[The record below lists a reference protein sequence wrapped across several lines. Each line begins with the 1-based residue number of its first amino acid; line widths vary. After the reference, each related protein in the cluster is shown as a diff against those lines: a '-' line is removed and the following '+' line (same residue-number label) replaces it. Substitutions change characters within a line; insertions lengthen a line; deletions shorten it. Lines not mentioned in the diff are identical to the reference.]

1 MSIVS
6 IIIIVATDMKFGVTI
21 SITLLAVVVLMIIG
35 MAVRKGGK
43 KMFNWIS
50 SLFAGAALDMAI
62 YSAGLASANG
72 MHQMKEPE
80 GLQKLAE
87 ESKKSKTAVK

>member
-1 MSIVS
+1 
-6 IIIIVATDMKFGVTI
+6 
-21 SITLLAVVVLMIIG
+21 
-35 MAVRKGGK
+35 
-43 KMFNWIS
+43 MFNWIS

-62 YSAGLASANG
+62 YSAGLASGNG

-87 ESKKSKTAVK
+87 ESKKSKNVMK